1 MKKNKHRMMRWVLL
15 LTVPLLHG
23 CSDDAPSDSTHR
35 KETVQVELRTY
46 SPWFQE
52 EVIQS
57 RTRASWVDAYGYKDF
72 TYYYNGGIF
81 ETQSSIIGSTINLWF
96 TQSPSTSVE
105 SIFTY
110 NSSSSKWNSAEEMLP
125 SFNYYV
131 YGIIPKEV
139 VTGSRSISPYNSDY
153 QNGAVITLNGLNSVT
168 PSDICVT
175 VAAGNGDEN
184 GPATGYDIGQFSYLA
199 TTGETNYIYLLFD
212 HLYASL
218 RFSFKV
224 DAKYDALRTIK
235 LKKLQLQSTSMKNKV
250 DATITVVAN
259 SEGNPPISSVS
270 FTDASSSSPMG
281 SGDGILFND
290 PTNPVRLSTTASDFI
305 GCFAP
310 VLSSSTS
317 PVFTLISTYDVYEKW
332 ANEDDEHPIR
342 EDCTA
347 TNIITLSKLDTPL
360 TMTRG
365 KMLTINLTVNPTY
378 LYMLSEPDLDNPT
391 ITIGN

>member
-1 MKKNKHRMMRWVLL
+1 MMKNTKHRMMRWVLL
-15 LTVPLLHG
+15 LTVPVWHA
-23 CSDDAPSDSTHR
+23 CSDDAPSDNTLR

-52 EVIQS
+52 EVLQS
-57 RTRASWVDAYGYKDF
+57 RTRASWVDTYGYKDF

-81 ETQSSIIGSTINLWF
+81 ETQSSIVGSTIDLWF

-110 NSSSSKWNSAEEMLP
+110 DNSINKWNSVEEMLL
-125 SFNYYV
+125 SNIYYI
-131 YGIIPKEV
+131 YGFIPKEV

-168 PSDICVT
+168 PSDFCVT

-199 TTGETNYIYLLFD
+199 TTGENKYIYLLFD

-224 DAKYDALRTIK
+224 DPTYNALRTIK
-235 LKKLQLQSTSMKNKV
+235 LKKLQLQSTSMKQKV
-250 DATITVVAN
+250 DATITLVAN
-259 SEGNPPISSVS
+259 SEGNSPISSGIS
-270 FTDASSSSPMG
+270 FSDASYSAMG
-281 SGDGILFND
+281 SSDGILFND
-290 PTNPVRLSTTASDFI
+290 ADNPVELSTTASDFI

-310 VLSSSTS
+310 ALSTS
-317 PVFTLISTYDVYEKW
+317 PVFTLISTYDVYDKL
-332 ANEDDEHPIR
+332 ANGDDEHLVR